1 MEICSCRIPIS
12 SNIYFLQITLE
23 IYQNNSAALKLVD
36 QSKSLYYSAFPNE
49 PKNRD
54 LKTQLRKKFRNNVL
68 IKEPFLITVQNITE
82 VITNN
87 ENVSLYSMVYDRNKN
102 QIIVE
107 LQCAQFEDLENIKSI
122 FLEKG
127 YLINVGS
134 SKRVGNSILS
144 EIFLQK
150 S

>member
-1 MEICSCRIPIS
+1 
-12 SNIYFLQITLE
+12 
-23 IYQNNSAALKLVD
+23 
-36 QSKSLYYSAFPNE
+36 
-49 PKNRD
+49 
-54 LKTQLRKKFRNNVL
+54 
-68 IKEPFLITVQNITE
+68 
-82 VITNN
+82 
-87 ENVSLYSMVYDRNKN
+87 MVYDRNKN